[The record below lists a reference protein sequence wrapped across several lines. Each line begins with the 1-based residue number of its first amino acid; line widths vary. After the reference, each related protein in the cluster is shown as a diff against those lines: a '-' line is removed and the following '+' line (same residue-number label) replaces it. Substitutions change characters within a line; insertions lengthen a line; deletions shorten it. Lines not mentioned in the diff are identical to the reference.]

1 MLRNASCQPD
11 LKTKIPHNDGAT
23 IQATA
28 SGLIWLVGLSHA
40 TNHLVMLIF
49 PSVLP
54 LVQREFGLTYVEL
67 GILANAGLLSYG
79 LGALPAGM
87 LADRIGGTR
96 VLTIW
101 LVGGSLTCAGLGFTR
116 EPWTLGLGMMILGFF
131 ASLHHPAGS
140 GVLVVLR
147 QVLGANVG
155 RAFGRVGILGNLGL
169 AAAPFFA
176 AAIGTR
182 WGWRAAFWAGTIPG
196 LLLAVPM
203 WKYPRLSNSSDA
215 SRLPASRS
223 RSRSF
228 GSAFTLPLLLL
239 FAFETLMGFIFQGF
253 TTFLPTYL
261 AGQAGING
269 LTVTQVRRG
278 GSFASIA
285 LLCGGL
291 GHLAAGRLMK
301 SGRRQA
307 IFLMAVVFNAL
318 CLFGMGA
325 AEGASL
331 LLFSIV
337 LSFTHFALGTMGN
350 TFMALQA
357 PSSLGG
363 TAFGITFALSFGVG
377 SLASSSMG
385 LVAQRLGL
393 SSVFL
398 VLGGVAIAGVALILC
413 FGLASGARLRPSD
426 RAAGPEVNVAPVP
439 SARPG
444 TEHS

>member
-1 MLRNASCQPD
+1 MLRNARCQPD
-11 LKTKIPHNDGAT
+11 LRPIIPHSDGAT

-49 PSVLP
+49 PSVLL

-67 GILANAGLLSYG
+67 GILANAALLSYG
-79 LGALPAGM
+79 LGALPAGI
-87 LADRIGGTR
+87 LADRICATC

-101 LVGGSLTCAGLGFTR
+101 LVGGSLTCAGLGFTTG
-116 EPWTLGLGMMILGFF
+116 PWTLGLGMMILGFF

-176 AAIGTR
+176 SAIGAR

-203 WKYPRLSNSSDA
+203 WRYPRLSIHSDA
-215 SRLPASRS
+215 SRHSVSRS
-223 RSRSF
+223 GSRSF
-228 GSAFTLPLLLL
+228 GSALTLPLLLL

-261 AGQAGING
+261 AGQAGMSG
-269 LTVTQVRRG
+269 LTAAQVRRG

-291 GHLAAGRLMK
+291 GHLAAGRLMR

-307 IFLMAVVFNAL
+307 VFLMTVTFNAL
-318 CLFGMGA
+318 CLFGMGVA
-325 AEGASL
+325 DGAPL
-331 LLFSIV
+331 LLFSIA

-350 TFMALQA
+350 TFMALQT

-398 VLGGVAIAGVALILC
+398 VLGGVAIARIARILWFGV
-413 FGLASGARLRPSD
+413 ASGARLRPTD
-426 RAAGPEVNVAPVP
+426 RAAGPETNAAAAA
-439 SARPG
+439 SELAG
-444 TEHS
+444 AEHS